1 MKILLD
7 THVFLW
13 WLDNPT
19 RLSEGAR
26 RAIRDERNAVFVS
39 AAVVW
44 EIVIKKSLGKLSTPN
59 NIDEVIAE
67 NRFAPLAITVEHA
80 LAVEDLPGHHRDP
93 FDRILIAQARADGMT
108 LANRDVNIRKYPV
121 DQILA

>member
-1 MKILLD
+1 VKILLD

-13 WLDNPT
+13 WLDNPR

-44 EIVIKKSLGKLSTPN
+44 EIVIKKSLGKLSSPD

-80 LAVEDLPGHHRDP
+80 LAVEALPGHHRDP
-93 FDRILIAQARADGMT
+93 FDRILIAQARAEGMT
-108 LANRDVNIRKYPV
+108 LANRDLDIRKYPV
-121 DQILA
+121 NQILA